1 MEANMN
7 QYKKNS
13 SAPEDF
19 ELLSRKETYTIWQK
33 LIKDYFSSVHD
44 KNGFVFNL
52 KDMKDSIEKHNDV
65 PTISDA
71 TFYRYTKKM
80 HIQEYGHP
88 YNGKHYYEINESA
101 DDMEETLLE
110 FDLAFRPLI
119 NDF

>member
-1 MEANMN
+1 MN

-71 TFYRYTKKM
+71 TFYRYTKKCIFRNM
-80 HIQEYGHP
+80 SIHIMA
-88 YNGKHYYEINESA
+88 NTIMKLTN
-101 DDMEETLLE
+101 LLMIWKK
-110 FDLAFRPLI
+110 LY
-119 NDF
+119 